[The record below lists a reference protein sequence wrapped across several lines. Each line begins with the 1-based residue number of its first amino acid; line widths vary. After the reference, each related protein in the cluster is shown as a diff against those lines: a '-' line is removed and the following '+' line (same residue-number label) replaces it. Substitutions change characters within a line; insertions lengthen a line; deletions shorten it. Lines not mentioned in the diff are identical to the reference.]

1 MSEVREA
8 KIPTT
13 GMHCRSC
20 ETLIELTVGEL
31 EGVRS
36 VEALASEGVTR
47 VAYDPGAVSITEIV
61 EAIRAAG
68 YDARLPEED
77 A

>member
-1 MSEVREA
+1 VSEVREA

-36 VEALASEGVTR
+36 VEARASDGVTR
-47 VAYDPGAVSITEIV
+47 VAYDPEAVSIAEIV
-61 EAIRAAG
+61 EAIRSAG
-68 YDARLPEED
+68 YDARSPEGE